1 MGEDV
6 YMTRILIVQTGDIG
20 DLIVTTPAMTALR
33 EAHPDAHITLI
44 ATSHAAPVV
53 MNMGLV
59 DDIIT
64 FDRAQF
70 NSSTA
75 FLKPKNLRVIA
86 SLRKHQYDA
95 VIFFR
100 HFTLRLGTIKFA
112 MIAFA
117 SRAKKR
123 YGLQNGNGWFLTD
136 SIRDDGFGAKH
147 EAQYW
152 LELVGLLGGKSA
164 DYPTK
169 VQMGSSPLP
178 KNPHQK
184 RIVIHAGSGGYSL
197 ARRWDV
203 EAFAQVADELHQRYH
218 AQIVLVGGKSDDGL
232 AVEACM
238 TAPAVNLTGQTSLAE
253 LAGVIADAD
262 VYIGADSGV
271 MHLASATGVPI
282 VALFGPSNHQAWGAW
297 SPNGKT
303 IILRS
308 GSECS
313 PCSYVGHGIGAR
325 EGCVARTCM
334 KLITPQHVLGAVET
348 HLTSDKTPF
357 TRVQQENAVADDT
370 RTWKRQTILG
380 LPVDGITYDQ
390 WMEQLDSWVKN
401 ATFTHHVCTVN
412 PEFMMIAQKD
422 TIFAGVLKRAS
433 ICVPDGVGLL
443 WASKRL
449 GEPLPQR
456 VTGSDGVPRIA
467 QEASERGWKLFFLG
481 AADGVAQKAADVL
494 REKHPNL
501 HIVGVYAGSPSP
513 DEEEAI
519 VQMVN
524 DSGADILL
532 VAYGAPKQDLWIARN
547 LPRLTCKMAMGIGG
561 SFDFIAGIVPRAPIW
576 MQKNGLEWLYRLY
589 LQPSRIGR
597 MTRLPRFVW
606 AVIRR
611 GRH

>member
-1 MGEDV
+1 M
-6 YMTRILIVQTGDIG
+6 RILIVQTGDIG
-20 DLIVTTPAMTALR
+20 DLIVTTPAITALR

-44 ATSHAAPVV
+44 ATSNAAPVV
-53 MNMGLV
+53 MNTDLV
-59 DDIIT
+59 DEVIT
-64 FDRAQF
+64 FDRTQF

-86 SLRKHQYDA
+86 SLRKHRYDI

-136 SIRDDGFGAKH
+136 SIHDDGFGAKH

-152 LELVGLLGGKSA
+152 LELVTLLGGKQA

-178 KNPHQK
+178 KNPNQK

-203 EAFAQVADELHQRYH
+203 ESFAQVADELYQKYQ
-218 AQIVLVGGKSDDGL
+218 AQIVLVGGKSDDGI

-262 VYIGADSGV
+262 VYIGSDSGV

-297 SPNGKT
+297 SPNGKV

-308 GSECS
+308 GAECS

-325 EGCVARTCM
+325 EGCAARTCM
-334 KLITPQHVLGAVET
+334 KLITPQHVLGAVDT
-348 HLTSDKTPF
+348 LLTDTPI
-357 TRVQQENAVADDT
+357 TTSIQTENITPILNRAC
-370 RTWKRQTILG
+370 KRQTILG

-390 WMEQLDSWVKN
+390 WMESIDSWIKQGN
-401 ATFTHHVCTVN
+401 FPHHVCTVN

-467 QEASERGWKLFFLG
+467 QEADKRGWKLFFLG
-481 AADGVAQKAADVL
+481 AGEGVAQKAADVL
-494 REKHPNL
+494 RVQYPNL
-501 HIVGVYAGSPSP
+501 HIVGIYGGSPSP
-513 DEEEAI
+513 DEEETI

-547 LPRLTCKMAMGIGG
+547 QPRLKCKMAMGIGG